1 MEAYDALVG
10 VAGWL
15 ATGTA
20 DEQAAASKAK
30 LTSTAAILGVLMMTP
45 PCRHE
50 LPRTDRDEAG
60 WNAPPVK

>member
-20 DEQAAASKAK
+20 DEQAAASKAT
-30 LTSTAAILGVLMMTP
+30 LTATAAILGVLMMTP

-50 LPRTDRDEAG
+50 LPRTD
-60 WNAPPVK
+60 W